1 MWSMLLFL
9 FILFFL
15 SLNLF
20 KQKEGFDNPYITS
33 QEQQGDIVSFRKQL
47 NKITISDEFLN
58 TMQEQVTNLSTKT
71 TNLQTNVPNE
81 EVKKYTQY

>member
-1 MWSMLLFL
+1 MLLFL